1 MTVTVEMLRRM
12 RLNNNLEKTKSIVC
26 TPGFIC
32 GKWGEK
38 AYKRRAKGEGDN
50 FREMKRTQ
58 VSCTEC
64 DVTVAASY
72 IKKHMARMHGIC
84 VSVFK

>member
-1 MTVTVEMLRRM
+1 MRR
-12 RLNNNLEKTKSIVC
+12 L
-26 TPGFIC
+26 
-32 GKWGEK
+32 
-38 AYKRRAKGEGDN
+38 YKRRAKGEGDN

-72 IKKHMARMHGIC
+72 VKKHMARMHGIC
-84 VSVFK
+84 VSQMRGVDEVGGGPTTYVVSFPKVFK